1 MYICIYVYILNI
13 YIYIYNSWT
22 INSLSLLLR
31 HKTQAIIGTK
41 LYTYAIYSPAMKHP
55 DKI

>member
-1 MYICIYVYILNI
+1 MYICIYVYILN
-13 YIYIYNSWT
+13 IYNSWT

-41 LYTYAIYSPAMKHP
+41 LYTYTIYSPAMKHP

>member
-1 MYICIYVYILNI
+1 MYIFIYTEYI
-13 YIYIYNSWT
+13 YIYIYNGWT

-31 HKTQAIIGTK
+31 HRTQAVGTE

-55 DKI
+55 GKI

>member
-1 MYICIYVYILNI
+1 MYICIYTE
-13 YIYIYNSWT
+13 YIYIYNGWT

-31 HKTQAIIGTK
+31 HRTQAIGTE

-55 DKI
+55 GKI